1 MCFKK
6 NSDFLDKVRHAIG
19 SRIEVFLNLVFEF
32 FNCIDYSIE
41 DAVEVKERLN
51 NILKE
56 IGNNFADVNLVHA
69 LHTVDKRCEILCS
82 FVYMTT

>member
-1 MCFKK
+1 MRFKK
-6 NSDFLDKVRHAIG
+6 ISDFLDKVRHAIS
-19 SRIEVFLNLVFEF
+19 SRIKVFLNLVFEI

-56 IGNNFADVNLVHA
+56 IGNNFTDVNLVHT
-69 LHTVDKRCEILCS
+69 LHAVDKRCKILYS
-82 FVYMTT
+82 FVYMIT